1 MKKSPEHHQKHDDFR
16 SLWRPSGVRL
26 RLASA
31 SERRRT
37 LLEQVG
43 LRPEVHP
50 THVDESRLP
59 GEEAEDYV
67 ERLARLKAA
76 AGRDPNVELVLGADT
91 AVVLDKE
98 ILGKP
103 ADAQEAVAMLTR
115 LSGRSHRVLT
125 GVTLMGHPC
134 PEGRSLVVASQ
145 VWIKELSQT
154 EIRAYVASGEPMD
167 KAGAYGIQG
176 LGAFLVARVEGS
188 WSGVAGLPLYETLGL
203 LASFGLTFASEE

>member
-1 MKKSPEHHQKHDDFR
+1 M
-16 SLWRPSGVRL
+16 RL

-50 THVDESRLP
+50 THLDETRLP
-59 GEEAEDYV
+59 GEEAEAYV
-67 ERLARLKAA
+67 ERLSLLKAA
-76 AGRDPNVELVLGADT
+76 AGRDPNVDLVLGADT
-91 AVVLDKE
+91 AVVLDGE

-103 ADAQEAVAMLTR
+103 ADQQEAEAMLSR
-115 LSGRSHRVLT
+115 LSGRPHRVLT
-125 GVTLMGHPC
+125 GVTLLGSPY
-134 PEGRSLVVASQ
+134 PQGRSLVVESG
-145 VWIKELSQT
+145 VWIKKLSQA

-203 LASFGLTFASEE
+203 LASFGLTFAPEE

>member
-1 MKKSPEHHQKHDDFR
+1 M
-16 SLWRPSGVRL
+16 RL